1 MPASSLRT
9 HCTCTLVLALG
20 TTLLATPVLATPA
33 RNAPDPVP
41 HIEFI
46 NVSGVG
52 PNALNTAMQV
62 QVFLPGNAKID
73 PRNGVARTRAGTQLP
88 ALPILLYAHG
98 RPAYA
103 SARAQLK
110 RPIYARHVQYWLS
123 KGYAVVAP
131 IRPGYGTAGAP
142 DAEASGVGYSAT
154 GQCIRPP
161 QPERL
166 ATSAARAQRA
176 ALDWVRLQ
184 PWANAQH
191 IVLEGQSAG
200 GLATVALCATNPPGV
215 RGCINFSGGAGGDPQ
230 HAPGQVCAP
239 EKITALMQQY
249 GRTTRS
255 PSLWLYAPNDLYW
268 GAAAPQQWHA
278 AFNQAAAAAGQGIA
292 GNNVNSSNVNNSN
305 TGNSNNPT
313 ASQLVTTPPIGSD
326 GHSLL
331 RAGSQHWGP
340 PLAAWLKK
348 NRL

>member
-1 MPASSLRT
+1 MT
-9 HCTCTLVLALG
+9 QCTRYVHTCVLALG
-20 TTLLATPVLATPA
+20 IMWLATPTQATKL

-41 HIEFI
+41 HIALV
-46 NVSGVG
+46 NVNGVG
-52 PNALNTAMQV
+52 PNAPDVAMQV
-62 QVFLPGNAKID
+62 QVFLPGNAQID
-73 PRNGVARTRAGTQLP
+73 ATNNYARTRQGTRLD
-88 ALPILLYAHG
+88 ALPVLLYAHG

-103 SARAQLK
+103 SARARLL
-110 RPIYARHVQYWLS
+110 RPIHTRHVQYWLS
-123 KGYAVVAP
+123 RGYAVVAP

-154 GQCIRPP
+154 GQCIRQP

-166 ATSAARAQRA
+166 TTSAARAQRA
-176 ALDWVRLQ
+176 ALDWVRQQ
-184 PWANAQH
+184 PWARADH

-230 HAPGQVCAP
+230 HAPGKVCAP

-268 GAAAPQQWHA
+268 GTAAPQQWHT
-278 AFNQAAAAAGQGIA
+278 AFNQSASAAGKAAA
-292 GNNVNSSNVNNSN
+292 
-305 TGNSNNPT
+305 TP
-313 ASQLVTTPPIGSD
+313 SQLVTTPPIGSD

-340 PLAAWLKK
+340 PLAAWLRK